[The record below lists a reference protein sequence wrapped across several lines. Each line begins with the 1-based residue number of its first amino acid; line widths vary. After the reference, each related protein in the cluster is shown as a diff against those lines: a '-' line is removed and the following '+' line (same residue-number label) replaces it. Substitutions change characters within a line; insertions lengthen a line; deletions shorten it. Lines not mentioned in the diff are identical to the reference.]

1 MELQDK
7 IAVVTGAGRG
17 MGRAISLQLADAGAN
32 VAVADINAENVED
45 TSAAVKA
52 LGRESLPIHADMGSV
67 ADIDRMIGQAKDAF
81 GRIDI
86 IVNNAGVT
94 R

>member
-17 MGRAISLQLADAGAN
+17 MGRAISLQLAEGGAN

-52 LGRESLPIHADMGSV
+52 LGRESCPSTPTWQ
-67 ADIDRMIGQAKDAF
+67 R
-81 GRIDI
+81 GRY
-86 IVNNAGVT
+86 
-94 R
+94 

>member
-1 MELQDK
+1 M
-7 IAVVTGAGRG
+7 
-17 MGRAISLQLADAGAN
+17 
-32 VAVADINAENVED
+32 
-45 TSAAVKA
+45 KA

-67 ADIDRMIGQAKDAF
+67 ADIDRMVAQAKDTF

-94 R
+94 RYLYVMDVQEEDWDRIHRGERQGCVLLHAAGRPGDDRSG